1 MRLKIPLGWSL
12 ALCCGA
18 ALAQMPTSQEIAAPD
33 TDADSEAVTSV
44 DEIEVVIDATSEDYP
59 QYAQAVRT
67 ALGPLYRK
75 LRESA
80 EPRDWMLASQLLPL
94 SLADIDPEF
103 SATRRAELLR
113 NAAAAAPDDALVQW
127 VAMTAMPGAGGGC
140 AAPQTLP
147 ANLDAVLRLESD
159 NGLAWLPVLG
169 QAWQSKD
176 ALAIDSVLVRMAAA
190 TRYDDHS
197 IEYAKLMI
205 ELFRNHP
212 DTMRA
217 LGAASDVRE
226 AIDPVQYGLIMSQNQ
241 NTPLR
246 GLVPICDRAAQP
258 GADARRFAI
267 CIDLGQ
273 RLLREGRTAQI
284 SRIGDAVLMKASL
297 SEDAGAVALRRE
309 IAWLFQALAEGD
321 PVEQA
326 HRYADAV
333 QRYGSELE
341 AVREL
346 AKARGIPPT
355 PPPAWQPSM
364 LRAAYDG
371 AAAPRDVEDAAADSD
386 TEAED

>member
-18 ALAQMPTSQEIAAPD
+18 ALAQAPTSQEIAAPD
-33 TDADSEAVTSV
+33 TDAEPEAITSIDENGV
-44 DEIEVVIDATSEDYP
+44 DIDATSEDYP

-80 EPRDWMLASQLLPL
+80 EPRDWMLASQLLSQSM
-94 SLADIDPEF
+94 SLTDIDPEF
-103 SATRRAELLR
+103 SFTRRAELLR

-176 ALAIDSVLVRMAAA
+176 ALAIDSVLARMAAA

-217 LGAASDVRE
+217 LGAASDEHE

-273 RLLREGRTAQI
+273 RLLREGTTAQI

-297 SEDAGAVALRRE
+297 SE
-309 IAWLFQALAEGD
+309 
-321 PVEQA
+321 
-326 HRYADAV
+326 
-333 QRYGSELE
+333 
-341 AVREL
+341 
-346 AKARGIPPT
+346 
-355 PPPAWQPSM
+355 
-364 LRAAYDG
+364 AAYDG
-371 AAAPRDVEDAAADSD
+371 AAAPPNVEDAAADSD